1 MATIRS
7 TALAAAVA
15 ATLSGAPFFAVTAQ
29 AQDACGAER
38 GVTAGTTDQAVY
50 NRMTKA
56 YELVGEE
63 QYSEAKDIFVQLR
76 NRATSDYSKSVLA
89 QAIAQVNWQMED
101 YDAALKEFETAVEL
115 DALPDQQHYA
125 LMYQIA
131 QLYYSK
137 ERYSEALERLDLWF
151 CRVPEEKHTA
161 AAYVLQGSIYAQRED
176 WRNVVTS
183 MGKAISMSPDPKEPW
198 YQLKLAAHFQ
208 LEQFPEAADTLEVLI
223 SKWPDKKVYWNQLSN
238 TYYRIGNNAKA
249 LSVIAL
255 AYRKGLLDKQPDML
269 YLANLYASQ
278 DVPFKAAQVLQT
290 ELEAGVI
297 APEERYWTMAGDNWY
312 AAEEYERALAAFAQ
326 SGKLADDGK
335 IDMRRAYILVDME
348 RGEEGAAALQAAL
361 DKGGLKE
368 RETGDAHLLMGM
380 TEFQRGNYERATAAW
395 NRAARFPGARG
406 QAQQW
411 QAHMREERA
420 RTGL

>member
-1 MATIRS
+1 MTMIRQ
-7 TALAAAVA
+7 TVLAAALA
-15 ATLSGAPFFAVTAQ
+15 ATLSGASLFSVSVH

-38 GVTAGTTDQAVY
+38 NVTAGTTDEQVY

-63 QYSEAKDIFVQLR
+63 QYNEAMEIFVQLR
-76 NRATSDYSKSVLA
+76 NRASSDYLKATLA
-89 QAIAQVNWQMED
+89 QAIAQVNWQLEN

-115 DALPDQQHYA
+115 DALPDQAHYA

-137 ERYSEALERLDLWF
+137 ERYMDALERLDLWF

-161 AAYVLQGSIYAQRED
+161 AAYVLQGSIHAQRED

-183 MGKAISMSPDPKEPW
+183 MDKAISMSPDPKETW
-198 YQLKLAAHFQ
+198 YQLKLAAHLQ
-208 LEQFPEAADTLEVLI
+208 LEQLPQAADTLEILI

-238 TYYRIGNNAKA
+238 IYYKLNNDAKA

-255 AYRKGLLDKQPDML
+255 AYRKGLLDNQQDML
-269 YLANLYASQ
+269 YLANLYSAQ
-278 DVPFKAAQVLQT
+278 DVPFKAAQVMQT

-297 APEERYWTMAGDNWY
+297 TPEERYWTMVGDNWY
-312 AAEEYERALAAFAQ
+312 AAEEYERALEAFAQ
-326 SGKLADDGK
+326 AGTLADDGK

-348 RGEEGAAALQAAL
+348 RWGEAAAALQAAL
-361 DKGGLKE
+361 EKGGLKE
-368 RETGDAHLLMGM
+368 RENGDAHLLMGM
-380 TEFQRGNYERATAAW
+380 TEFQRGNYERAAAAW
-395 NRAARFPGARG
+395 NRASRFPDARS

-411 QAHMREERA
+411 LTHMREERA
-420 RTGL
+420 RTGN